1 MADYVSNT
9 PISGPRKIDWKM
21 TWDLGGM
28 AWSHQW
34 GMFYNV
40 SSDDDEGQ
48 TMRKPTPPSGA

>member
-21 TWDLGGM
+21 TWDIGGM

-40 SSDDDEGQ
+40 SDDDDNQ
-48 TMRKPTPPSGA
+48 PMRKPTPPSGV